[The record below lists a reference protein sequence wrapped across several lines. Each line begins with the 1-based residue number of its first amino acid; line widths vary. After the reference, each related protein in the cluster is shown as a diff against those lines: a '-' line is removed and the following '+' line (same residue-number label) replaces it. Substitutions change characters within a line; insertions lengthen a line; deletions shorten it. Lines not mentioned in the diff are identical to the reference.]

1 MRFHLLFGSGALIV
15 LGAAYLLGHEGTTP
29 GVPVD
34 TQGQRAEYGY
44 VALDADVLQTSEQ
57 GTPLYTFSAA
67 RVEQKAGSGD
77 IAASTV
83 TMHYLGQ
90 ASRPWVLSA
99 NEGQLPEGSSR
110 ISLSGNV
117 QVRGKPPGSDVV
129 AQINTQQ
136 LNYDTRS
143 QDVDSQLPVSL
154 SWSGQQLNG
163 RGLTANLRQ
172 GHVRLESDVHGHF
185 TP

>member
-77 IAASTV
+77 IAASTSPRYTGMCGHRCRPISASPV
-83 TMHYLGQ
+83 T
-90 ASRPWVLSA
+90 ASTV
-99 NEGQLPEGSSR
+99 
-110 ISLSGNV
+110 V
-117 QVRGKPPGSDVV
+117 QKK
-129 AQINTQQ
+129 ACC
-136 LNYDTRS
+136 
-143 QDVDSQLPVSL
+143 
-154 SWSGQQLNG
+154 
-163 RGLTANLRQ
+163 
-172 GHVRLESDVHGHF
+172 
-185 TP
+185 